1 MSDNHD
7 LLNDNDMCSFQD
19 TRQRICVSTAVTT
32 HCEAATLLT
41 RQKK

>member
-32 HCEAATLLT
+32 HVETVVLLS
-41 RQKK
+41 Q